1 MMNMSNKK
9 PSIKDVAEM
18 VGVSYATVSN
28 VFTGK
33 KKVNEDLQRRVREA
47 AAKLGY
53 FVDKNASQLR
63 TGNKS
68 LVAVLVPNI
77 ADSFFAEIVSR
88 IEKNAIEAG
97 YDIVVASTHGRAD
110 VEESRLAALM
120 SWRPAG
126 LIVVPTTGQPPL
138 ILNQP
143 GFSVPTVLLDRVLSK
158 GTSFDTVTLD
168 NEAAGYQA
176 GIALKDAGH
185 TRISVVASDLSFPPI
200 AARLRGFVEGSAVE
214 LGDLNIV
221 EIGDDMSEQADL
233 YPLIFNG
240 FEPTAVFAL
249 NYTTTLKCLTTFSD
263 AKLMIGKDVSFV
275 AFDDYSWMSAR
286 ITGVTAIKQPV
297 EEMADAA
304 WKQLMFRL
312 ESEVT
317 SDEPQSVILPSTLIE
332 RDSVISVNESKTIC
346 A

>member
-88 IEKNAIEAG
+88 IEKNAIDAG

-176 GIALKDAGH
+176 GVALKDAGH
-185 TRISVVASDLSFPPI
+185 TKISVVASDLSFPPI
-200 AARLRGFVEGSAVE
+200 AARLRGFV
-214 LGDLNIV
+214 
-221 EIGDDMSEQADL
+221 DMSEQADL